1 MVVVTHFSWEE
12 HERLNYL
19 FPFWI
24 DMAVPIFMLISGYVY
39 TISYKRHEINK
50 FESAYS
56 IKNNIDK
63 LIRYTIPYIITFII
77 EEIYI
82 ILGTSGIDSISY
94 EILTFI
100 DGGRGPGSYYYP
112 VMIQFVFIFP
122 IIFFIINHNKKTGLI
137 LCGFLNII
145 FEILQRTYDLN
156 SSTYRLLI
164 FRYLLLISVGC
175 HIAAYGITWSIKKSV
190 ISIVTGISFI
200 VAYCYLGYEPIIL
213 RYWTRTSFLACLY
226 IMPIASYL
234 ILKFKKF
241 SNIVLALIGKSS
253 FHIFLTQ
260 MVWYYAADA
269 RISNHISSR
278 PLHLLT
284 NIFICV
290 IAGIAFYMVS
300 MPITKQT
307 IIIAQSMINKA
318 TA

>member
-1 MVVVTHFSWEE
+1 MVVVTHFPWEE
-12 HERLNYL
+12 NERLNYL

-39 TISYKRHEINK
+39 TISYKRHGINN

-56 IKNNIDK
+56 IKNNTDK
-63 LIRYTIPYIITFII
+63 LIRYTVPYIIAFII

-82 ILGTSGIDSISY
+82 ILATSGIDSISY

-112 VMIQFVFIFP
+112 VMIQFVFFFP
-122 IIFFIINHNKKTGLI
+122 IIFFIINHHKKNGLI
-137 LCGFLNII
+137 LCGFLNIL

-175 HIAAYGITWSIKKSV
+175 HIATYGISWSRRKS
-190 ISIVTGISFI
+190 IMSIVTGITFI
-200 VAYCYLGYEPIIL
+200 IAYCYLGYEPIII

-226 IMPIASYL
+226 IMPIISYL
-234 ILKFKKF
+234 ILKFKNI
-241 SNIVLALIGKSS
+241 SNTVLALIGKSS

-260 MVWYYAADA
+260 MVWYYAADS
-269 RISNHISSR
+269 RVSNHIYSR
-278 PLHLLT
+278 PIHLLA
-284 NIFICV
+284 NILIC
-290 IAGIAFYMVS
+290 IITGIAFYITA
-300 MPITKQT
+300 MPITKKT
-307 IIIAQSMINKA
+307 IIFAQSMINK
-318 TA
+318 TDS